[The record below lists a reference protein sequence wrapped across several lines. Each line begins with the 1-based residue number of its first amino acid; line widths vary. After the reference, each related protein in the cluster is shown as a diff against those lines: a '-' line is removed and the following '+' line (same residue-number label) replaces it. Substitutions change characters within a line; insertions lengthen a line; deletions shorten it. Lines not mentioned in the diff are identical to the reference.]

1 MNRDTVLGK
10 LAARTQ
16 FDVLV
21 IGAGVNGAGVFRDLA
36 AQGLAVLLVDKG
48 DFGSGT
54 SAASS
59 HLAHGGIRYLEYG
72 EFRLVREAVQERNRL
87 LSNAGHLVKPLPTAM
102 PLRTRGSGLLNAPL
116 RFLRLRDRASPRG
129 TWVVRTGLAFYSLF
143 SNTVA
148 NNLPGHKV
156 LNRTDVGRLLPHL
169 TTDLKA
175 CALYHDALILHPER
189 LIWELVAEGMQRARQ
204 CLALNHV
211 SVTGMSDAQVELR
224 DEATGREL
232 VVEPRIVVNAAG
244 PWIDRV
250 NSNLGQASRLIGGT
264 KGSHLVL
271 DHPNLFA
278 ALGGHMI
285 FFEAADGR
293 IVLICPFHDRVLL
306 GTTDIRTDDPD
317 ADQCTREEEAY
328 LLGLVPQVFP
338 GIQADAQHVVY
349 RYCGV
354 RPLGRGEG
362 EAGQISRDHSLHLSR
377 GAGPTPPVLSLV
389 GGKWTTFR
397 AFAEQATD
405 RVLGELGRQ
414 RTSATGDMPIGGGGD
429 LPRTKADRERA
440 IRNTTLAGR
449 LTLTDAEALYGR
461 YGATAVAVAKACSH
475 PDMDERLPGSRYLAG
490 EVAHICR
497 TEMVACLGDIVQR
510 RTLMAMLG
518 EATPELL
525 EAVARMAAP
534 ILGWSEERRQREIKE
549 TAHILARRHGV
560 QNLP

>member
-1 MNRDTVLGK
+1 MNRDTVLGE
-10 LAARTQ
+10 LTARTH

-36 AQGLAVLLVDKG
+36 TQGLSVLLVDKG

-72 EFRLVREAVQERNRL
+72 EFRLVREAVRERNRL
-87 LSNAGHLVKPLPTAM
+87 LANAGHLVKPLPTAM

-116 RFLRLRDRASPRG
+116 RFLRLRDRSSPRG
-129 TWVVRTGLAFYSLF
+129 SWVVRIGLAFYALF
-143 SNTVA
+143 SNTIA
-148 NNLPGHKV
+148 NDLPGHRI
-156 LNRTDVGRLLPHL
+156 LNRTGTGRLLPHL
-169 TTDLKA
+169 TKELKA

-189 LIWELVAEGMQRARQ
+189 LIWELVAEGMQRSRQ
-204 CLALNHV
+204 CLALNYV
-211 SVTGMSDAQVELR
+211 SVTGMSDAQVGLR

-232 VVEPRIVVNAAG
+232 MVEPRIVVNAAG

-250 NSNLGQASRLIGGT
+250 NGNLGQVSRLIGGT

-271 DHPNLFA
+271 DHPNLFN
-278 ALGGHMI
+278 ALAGHMI

-317 ADQCTREEEAY
+317 ADRCTPEEETY
-328 LLGLVPQVFP
+328 LLDLVPQVFP
-338 GIQADAQHVVY
+338 GIQAEARHVVY

-354 RPLGRGEG
+354 RPLGKSGG
-362 EAGQISRDHSLHLSR
+362 DAGQISRDHSLHLHPGSES
-377 GAGPTPPVLSLV
+377 TPPILSLV

-397 AFAEQATD
+397 AFAEQASD
-405 RVLGELGRQ
+405 RVLGELDRQ
-414 RTSATGDMPIGGGGD
+414 RASATGDTPIGGGGG
-429 LPRTKADRERA
+429 LPRTQTDRERA
-440 IRNTTLAGR
+440 IRDATLDGLLKPAV
-449 LTLTDAEALYGR
+449 AEVLYDR
-461 YGATAVAVAKACSH
+461 YGTTAVAVAKACSR
-475 PDMDERLPGSRYLAG
+475 PGMDKRLPGSRYLAG

-497 TEMVACLGDIVQR
+497 AEMVACLGDIVQR

-525 EAVARMAAP
+525 EAVARVAAP
-534 ILGWSEERRQREIKE
+534 ILGWSEDRCRQEIKE
-549 TAHILARRHGV
+549 TTHILVRRHGV
-560 QNLP
+560 DLP

>member
-293 IVLICPFHDRVLL
+293 VVLIGPFHDRVLL
-306 GTTDIRTDDPD
+306 VTTDIRTDDPD

>member
-1 MNRDTVLGK
+1 MHRDTVLGE
-10 LAARTQ
+10 LATRTR

-21 IGAGVNGAGVFRDLA
+21 VGAGVNGAGVFRDLA
-36 AQGLAVLLVDKG
+36 AQGLSVLLVDKG

-116 RFLRLRDRASPRG
+116 RFLRLRDRSSPRG
-129 TWVVRTGLAFYSLF
+129 AWVVRIGLAFYALF
-143 SNTVA
+143 SNAVA
-148 NNLPGHKV
+148 NELPGHRV
-156 LNRTDVGRLLPHL
+156 LNRTGTGRLLPHL
-169 TTDLKA
+169 TADLKA

-189 LIWELVAEGMQRARQ
+189 LVWELVAEGMQRSRQ
-204 CLALNHV
+204 CLALNYV
-211 SVTGMSDAQVELR
+211 SVAGMADGQVQLG
-224 DEATGREL
+224 DEATGHEL
-232 VVEPRIVVNAAG
+232 AVEPRIVVNAAG

-250 NSNLGQASRLIGGT
+250 NGSLGQTSRLIGGT

-271 DHPNLFA
+271 DHPHLLA
-278 ALGGHMI
+278 ALAGHMI

-317 ADQCTREEEAY
+317 ADRCTPEEEAY
-328 LLGLVPQVFP
+328 LLDLVPQVFP
-338 GIQADAQHVVY
+338 AITAEVRHVVY

-354 RPLGRGEG
+354 RPLGRGAG
-362 EAGQISRDHSLHLSR
+362 EAGQISRDHSLHLHR
-377 GAGPTPPVLSLV
+377 GSGAAPPVLSLV

-397 AFAEQATD
+397 AFAEQAAD
-405 RVLGELGRQ
+405 RVLGELGRP
-414 RTSATGDMPIGGGGD
+414 RTCATGDTPIGGGGN
-429 LPRTKADRERA
+429 LPRTQADRERA
-440 IRNTTLAGR
+440 IRDATIDGR
-449 LTLTDAEALYGR
+449 LHATAAEALYER
-461 YGATAVAVAKACSH
+461 YGTTAVAVAKTCSR
-475 PDMDERLPGSRYLAG
+475 PGMAEQLPGSRYLAG
-490 EVAHICR
+490 EIDHICR

-525 EAVARMAAP
+525 EAVVRVAAP
-534 ILGWSEERRQREIKE
+534 VLEWSEDRCRREIKE

-560 QNLP
+560 NLP

>member
-1 MNRDTVLGK
+1 MNRDTALGK
-10 LAARTQ
+10 LAARTR

-36 AQGLAVLLVDKG
+36 AQGLSILLVDKG

-116 RFLRLRDRASPRG
+116 RFLRLQDRASPRG
-129 TWVVRTGLAFYSLF
+129 AWVVRIGLAFYSLF
-143 SNTVA
+143 SNTVD
-148 NNLPGHKV
+148 NDLPGHKV
-156 LNRTDVGRLLPHL
+156 LNRTNVGRLLPHL
-169 TTDLKA
+169 TTELKA

-189 LIWELVAEGMQRARQ
+189 LIWELVAEGMQRSRQ
-204 CLALNHV
+204 CLALNYV
-211 SVTGMSDAQVELR
+211 SVAGMSDAQVELR

-250 NSNLGQASRLIGGT
+250 NGNLGQASRLIGGT

-285 FFEAADGR
+285 FFEADDGR

-317 ADQCTREEEAY
+317 ADQCTPEEEAY
-328 LLGLVPQVFP
+328 LLGLVPQMFP
-338 GIQADAQHVVY
+338 GIQMDAQHVVY

-362 EAGQISRDHSLHLSR
+362 ETGQISRDHSLYLHR
-377 GAGPTPPVLSLV
+377 GTGSVPPVLSLV

-397 AFAEQATD
+397 AFAEQASD
-405 RVLGELGRQ
+405 RVLGELGRK
-414 RTSATGDMPIGGGGD
+414 RTSATGDTPIGGGEN

-440 IRNTTLAGR
+440 IRDATLDGR
-449 LTLTDAEALYGR
+449 LKPADAEALYGR
-461 YGATAVAVAKACSH
+461 YGTTAVAVAKACSP
-475 PDMDERLPGSRYLAG
+475 PDMDERLSGSRYLAG
-490 EVAHICR
+490 EVAYICR
-497 TEMVACLGDIVQR
+497 TEMVACLSDIVQR

-534 ILGWSEERRQREIKE
+534 ILGWSEDRRQREIKE
-549 TAHILARRHGV
+549 TTHILARRHGV
-560 QNLP
+560 NLP